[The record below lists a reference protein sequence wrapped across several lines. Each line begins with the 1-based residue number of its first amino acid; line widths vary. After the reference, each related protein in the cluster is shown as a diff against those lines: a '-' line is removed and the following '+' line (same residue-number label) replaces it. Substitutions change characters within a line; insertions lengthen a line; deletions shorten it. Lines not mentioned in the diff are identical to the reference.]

1 MLADEA
7 IVFADKTSMSGN
19 YFLRSGTTDQK
30 ALSEKGT
37 SSSSTSGTS
46 KVVQSK
52 KTISSS
58 SESSVDVLSHSLP
71 FFGYS
76 TNLTPKYNKKMSSK
90 AEPSA
95 GGHLLDGSANRQI
108 SSSQEA
114 IFDAQNMLGNEVVEV
129 VDDMNLDMDIG

>member
-37 SSSSTSGTS
+37 SSSATSGTS

-58 SESSVDVLSHSLP
+58 SESSVDILSNSLP
-71 FFGYS
+71 FFGFT
-76 TNLTPKYNKKMSSK
+76 TNFTPKYNKKMSSK

-95 GGHLLDGSANRQI
+95 GGPLLDG
-108 SSSQEA
+108 
-114 IFDAQNMLGNEVVEV
+114 
-129 VDDMNLDMDIG
+129 

>member
-37 SSSSTSGTS
+37 SSSATSGTS

-58 SESSVDVLSHSLP
+58 SESSLDILSKSLP
-71 FFGYS
+71 FFGFTTS
-76 TNLTPKYNKKMSSK
+76 FTPTL
-90 AEPSA
+90 PC
-95 GGHLLDGSANRQI
+95 RI
-108 SSSQEA
+108 SVHVRLFFQGYFA
-114 IFDAQNMLGNEVVEV
+114 TLYDPY
-129 VDDMNLDMDIG
+129 